1 MELAKE
7 KCSSLIKSSKFLKGQ
22 QITVLALYG
31 KQTPEEQEKV
41 FIRNPNDRKIILA
54 TNIAETSVTIDG
66 IIFIVD
72 SGFTKNLVFD
82 SARNITSLKVNNN

>member
-7 KCSSLIKSSKFLKGQ
+7 KCSSLRKLNKFLKGQ

-41 FIRNPNDRKIILA
+41 FIRNPNERKIIFA